1 MSETNDKN
9 SKGKKVDCEA
19 WEKLEKYKIL
29 CQAYA
34 DEIKNLWQRSIFLG
48 AFMTL
53 AWGGY
58 GALQVKFIDKWLEIK
73 NLTCTTFNF
82 NPYHCLSFGL
92 CAVIIVLSLLWIAM
106 AKGSKFVQEAHES
119 CIDKFIKKNKDLK
132 ELFCNLNEYEYLN
145 SNKICGYRQ
154 RNPKLSGIFGIFSA
168 FRYSP
173 SKINIALG
181 WLSLIASFILLNIH
195 ILLVATFS
203 SKILF
208 ITLFC
213 ACVIA
218 LFIRLTLKGGCRNLC
233 HSLALKIISI
243 LQLFKNTKIIQNLF
257 KKDIKKMVC

>member
-29 CQAYA
+29 YQAYA

-106 AKGSKFVQEAHES
+106 AKGSKFVQEAHERH
-119 CIDKFIKKNKDLK
+119 IDDLKFDMLDEIDIDTKKNQR
-132 ELFCNLNEYEYLN
+132 LFCDLSTYF
-145 SNKICGYRQ
+145 NKLLQKTKKFLY
-154 RNPKLSGIFGIFSA
+154 
-168 FRYSP
+168 
-173 SKINIALG
+173 IA
-181 WLSLIASFILLNIH
+181 H
-195 ILLVATFS
+195 
-203 SKILF
+203 
-208 ITLFC
+208 
-213 ACVIA
+213 
-218 LFIRLTLKGGCRNLC
+218 
-233 HSLALKIISI
+233 
-243 LQLFKNTKIIQNLF
+243 
-257 KKDIKKMVC
+257 